1 MSGSVSESLARNAH
15 SVGQSAFHFEWCPKY
30 RFAIFSEAVILKAC
44 EESLRRAAARHGLE
58 LMELSVMPDHVHA
71 IAVVPPTLS
80 ISSAMQYL
88 KGASAHDLFAQFP
101 KLRERYWGGHLW
113 SPGKFYRSVGDT
125 TLQIARHYVKYDN
138 DPHQRSLSNYS

>member
-1 MSGSVSESLARNAH
+1 MTGLDSGSFVHNAH

-44 EESLRRAAARHGLE
+44 EASLRRAAARHGLE
-58 LMELSVMPDHVHA
+58 LMELSVMPDHVHV

-80 ISSAMQYL
+80 VSDALRLL
-88 KGASAHDLFAQFP
+88 KGASSRELFQQFP
-101 KLRERYWGGHLW
+101 RLRGRYWGGHLW
-113 SPGKFYRSVGDT
+113 SPGNFYRSVGDT
-125 TLQIARHYVKYDN
+125 TLQFARHYVKYDN